1 MIFQSRRRFACGLR
15 LSPIVNPFILNT
27 LFVYS
32 IRLQVVIP
40 WSPQAVLKTGP
51 RGSSFS
57 ACLPKVYVLSVSPI
71 QSDYITWCICITSST
86 RVTSPR
92 NFDLFT

>member
-1 MIFQSRRRFACGLR
+1 MDFLTIHFLRNETLLSWTFPVIKIRFPPSDVDDSGDIRGWIR
-15 LSPIVNPFILNT
+15 LSPIVNPFILNI

-51 RGSSFS
+51 RVSSFYT
-57 ACLPKVYVLSVSPI
+57 CLLQGVYI
-71 QSDYITWCICITSST
+71 AG
-86 RVTSPR
+86 
-92 NFDLFT
+92 

>member
-1 MIFQSRRRFACGLR
+1 MDFSFKNDVDDSGDIQIATSLRGWIR
-15 LSPIVNPFILNT
+15 LSPIVNPVILNI

-51 RGSSFS
+51 RGSSFYT
-57 ACLPKVYVLSVSPI
+57 CLLQGVYI
-71 QSDYITWCICITSST
+71 AG
-86 RVTSPR
+86 
-92 NFDLFT
+92 